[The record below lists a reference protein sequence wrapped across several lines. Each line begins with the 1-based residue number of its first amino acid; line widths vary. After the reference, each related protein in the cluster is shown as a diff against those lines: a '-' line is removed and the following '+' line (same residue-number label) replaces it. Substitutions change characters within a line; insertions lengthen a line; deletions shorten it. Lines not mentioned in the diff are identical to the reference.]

1 MVKAARTPAFHIS
14 SWSDAS
20 RLVDGVVLQRSGRVA
35 LRASGVLRKKSYSDS
50 CAKVRKSAHKRT
62 YAALEETAATRERS
76 RANARSQWAG
86 THH

>member
-1 MVKAARTPAFHIS
+1 MSYNS
-14 SWSDAS
+14 SRSDVS
-20 RLVDGVVLQRSGRVA
+20 RLVDEVFLQRLGWVA
-35 LRASGVLRKKSYSDS
+35 PCASVVLRKKSYSDS